1 LLLSIHSL
9 LQFPLHSCLHLLSSS
24 QMPSSSLLWQLTYPS
39 PALPWHPIMG
49 LAWGSL
55 LVPICWPHACS
66 LWVSWATWGV
76 TLPCISFPSIPLQ
89 GHGAC
94 LSPYWVLPVSQARS
108 IKDTQLPRVRVPHSS
123 GFTPPQGGLQIPA
136 LGGGGGGGG
145 GAGRLEGKSSAGV
158 DSAHCALYSGQSPR
172 GKEHHRSPKCSL

>member
-136 LGGGGGGGG
+136 LGGGGGGVEAGQGG
-145 GAGRLEGKSSAGV
+145 
-158 DSAHCALYSGQSPR
+158 
-172 GKEHHRSPKCSL
+172 